1 MESEAKKL
9 AELFIKVLKE
19 KGKIHLLPRILEEIE
34 KERKKEEAVLILARK
49 FDEKTLKEIK
59 EKVEKILKKKVKI
72 KFDEGIIGG
81 FLIKDGHY
89 LIDASIKGSL
99 FKIEKILW
107 KFMKA

>member
-1 MESEAKKL
+1 MESEAKKMV
-9 AELFIKVLKE
+9 E
-19 KGKIHLLPRILEEIE
+19 LLPRVLEEMK

-59 EKVEKILKKKVKI
+59 ERVEKILKKEVKI

-81 FLIKDGHY
+81 FLIIDGSY

-99 FKIEKILW
+99 FKIEKTLW
-107 KFMKA
+107 KFTKA